1 MLILDYIRLAVW
13 IHFMLV
19 LFRCFLFVSSRDW
32 DAGWAVWSRFL
43 LLLFYIL
50 NKCPATSFV
59 RFNCALRVQMPYLE
73 NQFGFQRLWWH
84 RTSRFQLFSSA
95 LKQVPSF
102 PRSAIAVVGTTTGG
116 SCTLH
121 VAQLSLYGLLCPYC
135 YKVGRSTRTFRTFL
149 FIFNCMSTGKRE
161 TWITD

>member
-1 MLILDYIRLAVW
+1 MLALDYIRLAVW
-13 IHFMLV
+13 IHF
-19 LFRCFLFVSSRDW
+19 LFLSSRDW

-73 NQFGFQRLWWH
+73 NQFVFQRLWWH

-135 YKVGRSTRTFRTFL
+135 YKVGHLEPFL

-161 TWITD
+161 TWVTD